1 MAAKAKDKKY
11 IVSDKG
17 YLLKEGKIYQEGEE
31 IVLSPEEYENVKDK
45 VVEAAEDAPAPTKE
59 EKDQDKD
66 QEETETKKK

>member
-31 IVLSPEEYENVKDK
+31 IVLSPEEFENVKDK

-59 EKDQDKD
+59 DQD

>member
-31 IVLSPEEYENVKDK
+31 IVLSPEEYKNVKDK
-45 VVEAAEDAPAPTKE
+45 VVEADAKDAPQTNENTPDEDAPE
-59 EKDQDKD
+59 ED
-66 QEETETKKK
+66 KKK

>member
-31 IVLSPEEYENVKDK
+31 IVLSPEEFENVKDK
-45 VVEAAEDAPAPTKE
+45 VVEADAKDAPQTNENTPDEDAPE
-59 EKDQDKD
+59 ED
-66 QEETETKKK
+66 KKK